1 MKKQLFIIIHRDE
14 QLSAIEKVLQKRPDL
29 DYDINIFLA
38 FTGTPLDKYGI
49 ALPRMDRLQPFSA
62 HSVRENV
69 FIRTLEQLGGI
80 FSLLDDDSTSMSPL
94 KSRIVVIDSSIP
106 IWNSFSYM
114 ALSEQLKLSPYFVAS
129 YEFTVHEIKALYES
143 LPEKI
148 QSKML
153 IPLYGFIPLMV
164 SAGCI
169 KETQKACD
177 KTDGIVY
184 ITDRKGISFP
194 VVNDCS
200 SCTNII
206 YNSLPYSGHE
216 LTIKENFCPQASY
229 KLEFTIESNSNTVD
243 IFTYYLD
250 LLEKLHEKRPVF
262 EYTTGHLK
270 RKTL

>member
-1 MKKQLFIIIHRDE
+1 MKKQLFIIVNKEE
-14 QLSAIEKVLQKRPDL
+14 QLSAIKDL
-29 DYDINIFLA
+29 LSKYPNLDFDINIFLA
-38 FTGTPLDKYGI
+38 FKSSSLDQYGI
-49 ALPRMDRLQPFSA
+49 AFPRMDRLQPFTTQSA
-62 HSVRENV
+62 HGK
-69 FIRTLEQLGGI
+69 FFLRTLEQLGGI
-80 FSLLDDDSTSMSPL
+80 TELLSNSKNDESAIL
-94 KSRIVVIDSSIP
+94 AIDNSIP
-106 IWNSFSYM
+106 IWNKYSYS
-114 ALSEQLKLSPYFVAS
+114 ALFETVKLSPYFVVS

-177 KTDGIVY
+177 KKDGIVY

-229 KLEFTIESNSNTVD
+229 KLEFTIESNSDTVD